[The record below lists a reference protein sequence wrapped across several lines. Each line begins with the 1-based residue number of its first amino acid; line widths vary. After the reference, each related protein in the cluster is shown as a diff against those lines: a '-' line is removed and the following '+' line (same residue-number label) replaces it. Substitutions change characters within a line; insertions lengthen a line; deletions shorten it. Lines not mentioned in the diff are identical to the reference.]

1 MNQWEFAGLFAILII
16 IAVGV
21 ATGVNNLDVIVRE
34 LRGIRERMDKK

>member
-1 MNQWEFAGLFAILII
+1 MNQWEVGGLFVILIV

-21 ATGVNNLDVIVRE
+21 ATGVNNLDVIARE